1 MFDTLAEFQCIHFDS
16 NYFENNKVDQRQHRR
31 YAIWIRNVFFM
42 CLCFFLS
49 MLFFLGKR
57 ETFAKKKSQCWK
69 ELCLVSKGKIDM
81 RKWFVAKCFNSN
93 HSNNLNNF
101 VFLRIRQIQFGTNWM
116 SLNSWCIQ
124 CWRPVKFLLG
134 FYDRF
139 YKFNKKSQS
148 NGWNDA
154 RRKTTTTKSLRLI
167 YALYRIQ
174 L

>member
-1 MFDTLAEFQCIHFDS
+1 MPSEFEM
-16 NYFENNKVDQRQHRR
+16 YFLCAFVL
-31 YAIWIRNVFFM
+31 FF
-42 CLCFFLS
+42 CLCCIFGANEKHS
-49 MLFFLGKR
+49 Q
-57 ETFAKKKSQCWK
+57 KKSQWWK

-139 YKFNKKSQS
+139 YKFNKNHSPT
-148 NGWNDA
+148 GGMMPDERWRR
-154 RRKTTTTKSLRLI
+154 RRKV
-167 YALYRIQ
+167 YD
-174 L
+174 